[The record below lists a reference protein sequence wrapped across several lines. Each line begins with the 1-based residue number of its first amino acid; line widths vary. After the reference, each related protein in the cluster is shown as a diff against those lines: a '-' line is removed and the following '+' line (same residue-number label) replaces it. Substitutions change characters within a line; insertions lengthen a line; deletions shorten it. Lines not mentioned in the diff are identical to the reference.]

1 MLFSPKLIYKFNAF
15 PTPIPKKLFHNG
27 ATQVDSKTR
36 KTQNKKNLKAV
47 RGKGLL
53 TNKETPISLTT
64 DFSSEIIEARMQ
76 WVTYSSV

>member
-1 MLFSPKLIYKFNAF
+1 MLKVKD
-15 PTPIPKKLFHNG
+15 K
-27 ATQVDSKTR
+27 
-36 KTQNKKNLKAV
+36 KKNLKAV